1 MPSLIT
7 TIKDPGDIQNFLK
20 KEEIDADKV
29 IILAKE
35 DLCDELDVEKEGYEV
50 QCLKGDFHT
59 ILMEIKTLF
68 DKIKN
73 PFFIAGETDL
83 DIYVTYY
90 LTQFK
95 PTIPFY
101 ALDKGEPIM
110 LPTSGSRGFVSTKKK
125 ILEILDKKDDITS
138 KYIQDNLNKTLSAK
152 SKRKPYSQSTIYQ
165 YLHDLENMGLVNVE
179 VKRNKKY
186 SLNTRGT
193 QFMELLK

>member
-7 TIKDPGDIQNFLK
+7 TINNSGDIKYFLK
-20 KEEIDADKV
+20 KEEIDVDKV

-35 DLCDELDVEKEGYEV
+35 DSCDNLDVEKENYEV
-50 QCLKGDFHT
+50 KCLKGDFHT
-59 ILMEIKTLF
+59 ILMEIKNLF
-68 DKIKN
+68 DEIQS
-73 PFFIAGETDL
+73 PFFIAGENEL